1 MSVMSCWV
9 TAVLI
14 ESGMVSSHFWGFKAH
29 MEHAAV
35 TLPLHLNLK
44 VLSRL
49 VKPESDTGKRR
60 LMVTGNTSHSARL
73 SLSHS
78 EQT

>member
-14 ESGMVSSHFWGFKAH
+14 ESGMLSSHFWGFKVH

-49 VKPESDTGKRR
+49 VKPESDREEGR
-60 LMVTGNTSHSARL
+60 
-73 SLSHS
+73 
-78 EQT
+78 ED